1 MTNRLSS
8 QAVER
13 LSKVLVFSLALLVF
27 GDLSVAFARAA
38 QRTND
43 PVAVGAK
50 TPAEDPNAGSLE
62 IPGTFKDVA
71 NSKTTQASKQT
82 RKERTLQRGHG
93 STEAIAVDERKGV
106 AKGQP
111 KIASKAKRISIPIAQ
126 LDGAGQLHDFN
137 ATAYCLKGRTASGHH
152 VRPGVIAADPRV
164 LPLGTVV
171 HLQAGS
177 YSGVYTVLDTGGRI
191 KGKKIDVYVTTRKEA
206 LAFGRRQVRLK
217 VIGRSSL
224 RGVGSAVGSF

>member
-1 MTNRLSS
+1 MRNRPSS
-8 QAVER
+8 HAVER
-13 LSKVLVFSLALLVF
+13 LSEVLVFSLALLVF
-27 GDLSVAFARAA
+27 GDLSAAFARAA
-38 QRTND
+38 QRTNE
-43 PVAVGAK
+43 PLAAGAK
-50 TPAEDPNAGSLE
+50 PPAEDPDTGSVE

-71 NSKTTQASKQT
+71 NSKSTRASKQI
-82 RKERTLQRGHG
+82 RKERTLQRAQG
-93 STEAIAVDERKGV
+93 SIEAIAVDERKGV
-106 AKGQP
+106 VKTQP
-111 KIASKAKRISIPIAQ
+111 KVASKAKRISIPIAQ
-126 LDGAGQLHDFN
+126 LSGAGQLHDFN

-164 LPLGTVV
+164 LPLGTIV

-224 RGVGSAVGSF
+224 RGIGSAVGSY